1 MASNK
6 ELLDKIVALEEANR
20 KKDTRL
26 QLLED
31 RVKLLEESLTLKSNT
46 IDVLKENLD
55 LVSSKANR
63 TEQYTMRTNLR
74 ITGVPAPKDGETNEE
89 VMEIVKEI
97 SEDLGVTIADDDIFR
112 AHRVGKIVKEKKKD
126 GTPTGRKIQSII
138 VRFRSWDTRCQL
150 YKSRPRKNNDTTTR
164 KSKYKKRPQYHG
176 ISLDLSQHSRDL
188 IDKANNEL
196 KIRFPHS
203 SEETQGYAFGDIN
216 CNLRMRL
223 PGTEKKFVY
232 FSSAADLEKI
242 LSSL

>member
-55 LVSSKANR
+55 LVQSKANR

-138 VRFRSWDTRCQL
+138 VRFRSWDTRCQ
-150 YKSRPRKNNDTTTR
+150 ST
-164 KSKYKKRPQYHG
+164 
-176 ISLDLSQHSRDL
+176 
-188 IDKANNEL
+188 
-196 KIRFPHS
+196 
-203 SEETQGYAFGDIN
+203 EE
-216 CNLRMRL
+216 
-223 PGTEKKFVY
+223 
-232 FSSAADLEKI
+232 
-242 LSSL
+242 